1 MGFNGKYFEVTV
13 KPTIDVAALHA
24 GNITSA
30 EVLFDWKAFDVPKG
44 ASRLIGVTMRY
55 TGKNGVDY
63 TPEDVELF
71 WAKSINAEAPGTLG
85 DDGAA
90 VDTFGWFPNLLGK
103 TYLDSSNGSNDG
115 DLIMGNLVSAGAPG
129 GGTLGQSNANNLP
142 MNNQLVLQGEPESG
156 TNVGYDAL
164 YVAGIAK
171 GTHNWGASTMTVNGT
186 MVTTSPVLTVADLS
200 PVLSGVGPGDVLRDE
215 DGLLFGTV
223 KSVDSATQITMEDNL
238 AATSTNDKLVYN
250 TCPITLILS
259 FEK

>member
-1 MGFNGKYFEVTV
+1 MGKYFTVEV
-13 KPTIDVAALHA
+13 KPPIDVAALAA
-24 GNITSA
+24 GNITDA

-44 ASRLIGVTMRY
+44 ACRLIGITMRY

-63 TPEDVELF
+63 TPTDIELF
-71 WAKSINAEAPGTLG
+71 WAKSLNNVAPGTLG

-90 VDTFGWFPNLLGK
+90 VDTFGWFPQIIGK
-103 TYLDSSNGSNDG
+103 TFMDANNGSNDG
-115 DLIMGNLVSAGAPG
+115 DLVMGNIVAAGAPG

-142 MNNQLVLQGEPESG
+142 MTNQLVLQGEPDSG
-156 TNVGYDAL
+156 TNVGFDKL

-200 PVLSGVGPGDVLRDE
+200 PVLSGIGPKDVLRDE
-215 DGLLFGTV
+215 DNNLFGTV
-223 KSVDSATQITMEDNL
+223 KSVDSATQITFEDNL
-238 AATSTNDKLVYN
+238 AHASADDKLVYN
-250 TCPITLILS
+250 TTPVTLILS